1 MHIEHFTTR
10 TYETDFNNRLRIS
23 SVLNYMQEVAAN
35 NAEELGFGYTQFTE
49 QGLFWVLSR
58 VQIEMDAYP
67 VIGEPLIV
75 ETWPKSLISPYALR
89 DFLFYNEAGDT
100 LGKATTAWLIINRES
115 LRPVR
120 PEPVMAGIPRNEN
133 RHAIEEMPEKLQT
146 PASMDL
152 VGVVQAAYSDIDVN
166 QHVNNVKYMEYV
178 MNTYDEPGLRN
189 RMIKGLQINFLNEC
203 RFGEHIRLFKS
214 CDPNQNQNFF
224 EGRKSNGNRVF
235 QAKLTFSR

>member
-1 MHIEHFTTR
+1 MHIERFTTR

-35 NAEELGFGYTQFTE
+35 NAEDLGFGFKKFTE
-49 QGLFWVLSR
+49 QGIFWVLSR
-58 VQIEMDAYP
+58 VHIEMKSYP
-67 VIGEPLIV
+67 VIGEPFIV
-75 ETWPKSLISPYALR
+75 ETWPKSLVSPFALR
-89 DFLFYNEAGDT
+89 DFLFYNEAGET
-100 LGKATTAWLIINRES
+100 IGKATTAWLIINRES

-120 PEPVMAGIPRNEN
+120 PEPVMEGIVRNEN

-152 VGVVQAAYSDIDVN
+152 VGVVQAAYTDIDVN

-178 MNTYDEPGLRN
+178 MNTYDESSLRN

-203 RFGEHIRLFKS
+203 RFGEQIELFKS
-214 CDPNQNQNFF
+214 GDTHQNSDFF

-235 QAKLTFSR
+235 QADLLFA